1 MDVTE
6 TILDIPDNKTYNKDE
21 IEMYARKKGN
31 RGQYIYNEE
40 IRYT

>member
-6 TILDIPDNKTYNKDE
+6 TILDIPDHNTYNKDE
-21 IEMYARKKGN
+21 IEMYARKKGTK
-31 RGQYIYNEE
+31 GQYIYDEE